1 MSEPPWPG
9 SWLGRPWVA
18 RAVAWTRA
26 WANRGVGILG
36 ILGKAGAQCRMMR
49 GLAHT
54 FASSCQLVVD
64 AKRLFLRSIHSRDK
78 AAAKNAQD
86 LSLTKS

>member
-1 MSEPPWPG
+1 MAGFVAWPAV
-9 SWLGRPWVA
+9 VA
-18 RAVAWTRA
+18 RAVAWTRV

-54 FASSCQLVVD
+54 FAFVVSSWSLPSGFSY
-64 AKRLFLRSIHSRDK
+64 AAYK
-78 AAAKNAQD
+78 AV
-86 LSLTKS
+86 TKPPQRMPKTCR

>member
-1 MSEPPWPG
+1 MAGFVAWPAV
-9 SWLGRPWVA
+9 VA
-18 RAVAWTRA
+18 RAVAWTRV

-54 FASSCQLVVD
+54 FCLLLSAHGLCQ
-64 AKRLFLRSIHSRDK
+64 AAFLTQH
-78 AAAKNAQD
+78 
-86 LSLTKS
+86 TKP